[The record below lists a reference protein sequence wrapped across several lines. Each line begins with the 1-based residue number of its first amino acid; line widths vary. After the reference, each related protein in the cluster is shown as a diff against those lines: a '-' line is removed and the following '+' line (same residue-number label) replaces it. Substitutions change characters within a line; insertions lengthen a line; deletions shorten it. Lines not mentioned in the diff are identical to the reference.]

1 MWRVLAGVVLAAAGL
16 ALGWLWFRDSSFAA
30 VERVTVTGSGSSEH
44 VEVERALQSAA
55 KGMSTLH
62 VDRGALKDAVSSFSS
77 VADLRV
83 RADFPHDLNVEV
95 IEHEPVATVQA
106 GGAQVPA
113 TGGGLLLEG
122 VHAEDLPV
130 VDLRGPLAGDRV
142 SDPRTLAAL
151 QIAAAAPAALRERAT
166 RLYFGKGG
174 MRLDLRNGP
183 ELVFGSAADAR
194 TKWQAAARVLGE
206 SSAAGATYLDL
217 RVPTLVAAGG
227 VGPIEPEPTPTPG
240 TLPMNP
246 QPQG

>member
-1 MWRVLAGVVLAAAGL
+1 MWRVFAGILLAAAGL

-44 VEVERALQSAA
+44 VQVENAHEAAA

-62 VDRGALKDAVSSFSS
+62 LDRDVLKDSVSSYAS
-77 VADLRV
+77 VADLRI
-83 RADFPHDLNVEV
+83 RADFPHDLKIEV
-95 IEHEPVATVQA
+95 VEHEPVATVQA
-106 GGAQVPA
+106 GGSQVPA

-130 VDLRGPLAGDRV
+130 VELKGPLAGDHV
-142 SDPRTLAAL
+142 ADPRTLQAL
-151 QIAAAAPAALRERAT
+151 RIAAAAPSELRERAT

-194 TKWQAAARVLGE
+194 VKWAAAARVLGE

-227 VGPIEPEPTPTPG
+227 VGPIEPEPTPAPP
-240 TLPMNP
+240 TLPTNP
-246 QPQG
+246 QP

>member
-1 MWRVLAGVVLAAAGL
+1 MLAGIVLAAAGL

-44 VEVERALQSAA
+44 VQVEQALKTVA

-62 VDRGALKDAVSSFSS
+62 LDRDALKNSVSAYSS
-77 VADLRV
+77 VADLRI
-83 RADFPHDLNVEV
+83 RADFPHDLKLEV
-95 IEHEPVATVQA
+95 IEHEPVATLQA
-106 GGAQVPA
+106 GGTQVPA
-113 TGGGLLLEG
+113 TGGGLLLQG
-122 VHAEDLPV
+122 VHADDLPV
-130 VDLRGPLAGDRV
+130 VDLKGPLAGDRV
-142 SDPRTLAAL
+142 SDPRALQAL
-151 QIAAAAPAALRERAT
+151 QIAAAAPAQLRERAT

-194 TKWQAAARVLGE
+194 GKWEAAARVLGD

-227 VGPIEPEPTPTPG
+227 VGPIEPEPTPAPG
-240 TLPMNP
+240 TLPTNP
-246 QPQG
+246 QP